1 MTKIT
6 EANSQQQVYD
16 CYLKG
21 MTIEETVSFLHLPY
35 KYIKSKYQDFIVYSA
50 KLMANRNSDRIFQIR
65 MIENEL
71 FEAIEA
77 NIRKPNAER
86 TAFISELQGV
96 YSRFNATN

>member
-1 MTKIT
+1 
-6 EANSQQQVYD
+6 
-16 CYLKG
+16 
-21 MTIEETVSFLHLPY
+21 
-35 KYIKSKYQDFIVYSA
+35 
-50 KLMANRNSDRIFQIR
+50 